1 MFSTARKNSALLALT
16 LCTLFIAAQ
25 FSVALHTFEHDSAAP
40 QAKICS
46 VCVAA
51 TELGSAVVQFNI
63 PQTLVPA
70 RTVYERVQVADFTT
84 TRTFTVRQRGPPS
97 LLSN

>member
-1 MFSTARKNSALLALT
+1 MFSTARKNNALLALT

-25 FSVALHTFEHDSAAP
+25 FAVALHTFEHDSTAP
-40 QAKICS
+40 QGKICS
-46 VCVAA
+46 ICVAA

-70 RTVYERVQVADFTT
+70 RTVYERVQIADFTAI
-84 TRTFTVRQRGPPS
+84 RTLTVRQRGPPS
-97 LLSN
+97 PLSD